1 MSLLCGWLPTRC
13 IFAPVIQSVSER
25 RHRGLKIFPEFEP
38 GSSAVYTFK
47 QLKLSTQG
55 NLDHIERTKERKKC
69 AVLNLW
75 TSHLQV
81 EIARKTQ

>member
-1 MSLLCGWLPTRC
+1 
-13 IFAPVIQSVSER
+13 
-25 RHRGLKIFPEFEP
+25 
-38 GSSAVYTFK
+38 
-47 QLKLSTQG
+47 
-55 NLDHIERTKERKKC
+55 LDHIERTKERKKC